1 MSKYNDEN
9 IFSKILKKEIPS
21 NEIFSD
27 KNNMSFEDIN
37 PQAPIHSLIIPK
49 NKHINFNDFIQNGS
63 DEELSSFLK
72 SIYTVVKKKKIQNSG
87 YRIVINCGNDG
98 NQEVPHLHAHVL
110 GGKNLGSILWK
121 IIYWLRL
128 SLKIK

>member
-1 MSKYNDEN
+1 MSGYNDEN

-21 NEIFSD
+21 KEIFSD

-49 NKHINFNDFIQNGS
+49 NKYKDFNDFIQIGS

-72 SIYTVVKKKKIQNSG
+72 SIYAVVKKKNVQKSG
-87 YRIVINCGNDG
+87 YRIIINCGNDG
-98 NQEVPHLHAHVL
+98 NQEVPHLHAHLL
-110 GGKNLGSILWK
+110 GGKNLGNIL
-121 IIYWLRL
+121 
-128 SLKIK
+128 